1 MKKTTTISYSALLDL
16 MTEAVSNQKSLPN
29 EADLADPPIDPN
41 PSMDS
46 MMSTLELEPS
56 QVVPSTKEDVMWL
69 LRQAIEQ
76 VPDESI
82 ENLYQQVIGSI
93 EKLKNTSL
101 SPIKPEVD
109 IKSAGSMSGLAAENL
124 SRKEQMLES
133 LLDTIIVEY
142 SEEPS
147 VVDAAE
153 EMDAATSLAL
163 LKKLLALN
171 VGEDME
177 MGSTKWSRKNF
188 ANWQSKSEDGVI
200 DDWKK
205 DELIELLADGNYSE
219 DEDSDNPVYDLGD
232 DLSDEP
238 PPESKG
244 YGPRGNLDG
253 VTYGDIAKEFGFTN
267 QGAKRAVEVAMEKFK
282 FMLGLSDAERLE
294 IVLPAMSDYIDELA
308 ATGEVDQEDIQF
320 LKQHPKD
327 VAESDGFRDH
337 MKKFINRAVRKSGK
351 DIEVEEE

>member
-1 MKKTTTISYSALLDL
+1 MKKTTISYSALLDL

-29 EADLADPPIDPN
+29 EADLVNPPIDPN

-56 QVVPSTKEDVMWL
+56 EVVPSTKEDVMWL

-101 SPIKPEVD
+101 SPVKPEVD
-109 IKSAGSMSGLAAENL
+109 IKSAGSMSGLQAEKL

-133 LLDTIIVEY
+133 TLDTIIVED
-142 SEEPS
+142 SELS
-147 VVDAAE
+147 DVLAATE
-153 EMDAATSLAL
+153 EMDSATSLAF
-163 LKKLLALN
+163 LKKILALN
-171 VGEDME
+171 VGEDIKI
-177 MGSTKWSRKNF
+177 GSSKWSRKNF

-205 DELIELLADGNYSE
+205 DELIELFSDGNYSE
-219 DEDSDNPVYDLGD
+219 EESDNPVYDFE
-232 DLSDEP
+232 DLEVADEVP
-238 PPESKG
+238 PPEPKG
-244 YGPRGNLDG
+244 YGPHGGLDG
-253 VTYGDIAKEFGFTN
+253 VTYGDIAKEFGFTKE
-267 QGAKRAVEVAMEKFK
+267 GAKRATVAAMEKFK

-308 ATGEVDQEDIQF
+308 ATGEIDEEDIQF

-327 VAESDGFRDH
+327 VAQSDGFREH

-351 DIEVEEE
+351 EIEVEDE